1 MSEPALP
8 SGFDGVLAEAAP
20 LAAVFHD
27 AGFRLY
33 LVGGVVRDHL
43 MGIQHAGQD
52 LDATTDARPEEI
64 KRLVAGLAEAVWTQ
78 GERFGT
84 IGCRID
90 GRPYEI
96 TTHRADAYDESSRK
110 PVVSFGDHIED
121 DLARRDFTVN
131 AMAVDL
137 RDRRLVDPHD
147 GRGDLERLILRTP
160 LDPEVS
166 FSDDPLRML
175 RAARFHATYGLVPVE
190 PLTSAIAEMGDRMAI
205 VSAER
210 VRDEL
215 EKLLLLDR
223 AGEGLR
229 LLHSTRLLGRV
240 IEALDG
246 IAAGEVELL
255 GRRVEA
261 QAVLAGPRWAA
272 LLFDARPV
280 AASLGPLRPSGHL
293 AREVTW
299 LVGDRTWLDSVPH
312 DPPAIRRAASASPV
326 GHVIENRLDFFAALR
341 MGDEASG
348 DDIAA
353 ARETTAA
360 LRTAEPDLDNPRPV
374 LSGDVVCG
382 LLDLSP
388 GPDVGVALGWLA
400 EQRIIEGPLDPDD
413 AKERLLE
420 WWKSRPLR

>member
-1 MSEPALP
+1 MSDFALP
-8 SGFDGVLAEAAP
+8 SRFDGVLAEAAP
-20 LAAVFHD
+20 LASVFHD

-43 MGIQHAGQD
+43 LGVQHADQD

-110 PVVSFGDHIED
+110 PIVSFGDHIED

-147 GRGDLERLILRTP
+147 GRGDLERSILRTP

-175 RAARFHATYGLVPVE
+175 RAARFHATFGLVPVE

-210 VRDEL
+210 IRDEL
-215 EKLLLLDR
+215 EKLLLLER
-223 AGEGLR
+223 AADGLR
-229 LLHSTRLLGRV
+229 LLHRTRLLGLV
-240 IEALDG
+240 LESLDELT
-246 IAAGEVELL
+246 AAEVDVL
-255 GRRVEA
+255 GRRVEE
-261 QAVLAGPRWAA
+261 QAASAGRRWAA
-272 LLFDARPV
+272 LLFDVHSIAG
-280 AASLGPLRPSGHL
+280 ALGPLKPSGRL
-293 AREVTW
+293 SREVTW
-299 LVGDRTWLDSVPH
+299 LVGDRAWLRSVPR
-312 DPPAIRRAASASPV
+312 DPQTMRRAASEAPG
-326 GHVIENRLDFFAALR
+326 GHVIEERLDFVAALR
-341 MGDEASG
+341 TADGTAG

-353 ARETTAA
+353 AREATAA
-360 LRTAEPDLDNPRPV
+360 LRTAESDLDDPGPV
-374 LSGDVVCG
+374 LSGEVVCA
-382 LLDLSP
+382 LLDLEP

-400 EQRIIEGPLDPDD
+400 EQRIGEGPLDPDD
-413 AKERLLE
+413 ARERLLR
-420 WWKSRPLR
+420 WWNSRPSA